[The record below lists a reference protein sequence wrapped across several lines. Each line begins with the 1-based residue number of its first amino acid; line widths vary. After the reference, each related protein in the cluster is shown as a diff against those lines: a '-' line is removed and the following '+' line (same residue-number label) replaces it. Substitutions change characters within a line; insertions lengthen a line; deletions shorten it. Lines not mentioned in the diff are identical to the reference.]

1 LVNLTDFKLRKN
13 CFNYYFAEQMKLNQ
27 KILISRDRA
36 ARCFED
42 TCWNVLGLAPLN
54 VFAQMSV
61 EHTFSLSLRR
71 LRLSECVSV
80 LCVLFKRLNCTAC
93 FITVAAS
100 KQVIRGAKLKSFTA
114 PDC

>member
-27 KILISRDRA
+27 KILISRERA

-61 EHTFSLSLRR
+61 EHTFSLSPAAEAERVC
-71 LRLSECVSV
+71 ECVV
-80 LCVLFKRLNCTAC
+80 CAF
-93 FITVAAS
+93 
-100 KQVIRGAKLKSFTA
+100 
-114 PDC
+114 